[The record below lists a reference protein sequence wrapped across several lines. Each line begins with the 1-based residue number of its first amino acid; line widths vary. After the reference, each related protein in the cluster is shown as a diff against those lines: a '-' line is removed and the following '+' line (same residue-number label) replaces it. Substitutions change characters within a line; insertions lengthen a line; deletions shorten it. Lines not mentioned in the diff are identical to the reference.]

1 MAALVVRAQGG
12 DLAAFQELYNSFG
25 NKILNYVYRLT
36 GSRADAEDI
45 TQDTFVLAFRKLSTL
60 QDPARFQG
68 WLYRIAQN
76 SVFQKYR
83 GKRPRIESIDE
94 EDSAELSDVQKL
106 STHLKSPEESVL
118 SAELE
123 ELIAQTIRDL
133 PEKYKTVFVLSAI
146 QKLSYQDIAGMLG
159 KSLSAVKSDIHRARV
174 IVRDTIKEYLG
185 EDYGVSKLH

>member
-1 MAALVVRAQGG
+1 MRAQRG
-12 DLAAFQELYNSFG
+12 DLAAFQDLYSSFG
-25 NKILNYVYRLT
+25 SKILNYVYRLT

-83 GKRPRIESIDE
+83 GKKPRIESIDE

-106 STHLKSPEESVL
+106 STHLKSPEESIL

-123 ELIAQTIRDL
+123 ELVAKTIRDL

-146 QKLSYQDIAGMLG
+146 QKLSYQEIAEMLG

-185 EDYGVSKLH
+185 EDYGMSKLH